1 MATDLDKLP
10 QMKQGKNVFL
20 MFRRL
25 KDQADENAKKLVFQT
40 SHTFDMSRSN
50 DAVNT
55 KDGTLFRVG
64 ALESSYSIEAIQ
76 STNDPTY
83 EMLRNAVKNGEKLEL
98 WEITF
103 EEDMKDEEGKYP
115 AVYAQGYLESW
126 STPNDVEGEATI
138 STTFNVEMVPQEGF
152 ATVTD
157 EIAEQAQYAFRDTLA
172 GSGTEETP

>member
-1 MATDLDKLP
+1 MAEENKNVD
-10 QMKQGKNVFL
+10 MKQGKNVFL
-20 MFRRL
+20 MFRRIA
-25 KDQADENAKKLVFQT
+25 DQNKEDAKRLVFQT

-50 DAVNT
+50 DAVAT

-64 ALESSYSIEAIQ
+64 ALESSFSIEAIQ

-83 EMLRNAVKNGEKLEL
+83 TMLRNAVKKGEKLEI

-126 STPNDVEGEATI
+126 STPNDVEGESTI
-138 STTFNVEMVPQEGF
+138 STTFNVELEPQDGF

-157 EIAEQAQYAFRDTLA
+157 EIAEMAQYAFRDTLK
-172 GSGTEETP
+172 ETP